1 MRSIQNHDILLV
13 VYTGERL
20 QDRRNQRLEV
30 AMKNDSPVHRF
41 GLSLGTRGRPLAV
54 LGFALALAA
63 AQAPPADPAG
73 QSITIGARLPER
85 AARDQAVRFVRA
97 TGVAAGETPAARWVS
112 PICPEVLG
120 LEDIGK
126 RAAEAKI
133 RRVAAAVGAA
143 VAPEGCRRNIVV
155 SFASDGGALAREVVE
170 REPRRVANLAPRAKS
185 AVLSGSA
192 PVRWLYTTEVQGRHG
207 GSETTSGNAAQ
218 SMPATH
224 AGSGAGS
231 SIGGDMPGLM
241 HYESSV
247 LSTLTNRVLTS
258 AIVIVDTDE
267 AMGRRLDTLAAYAAL
282 VALAEIRNA
291 DARPEGSILS
301 LFDASA
307 PPRDLTAQDLAFLRA
322 LYRLPLDR
330 QAMQH
335 RGQLVSGIT
344 GALTASN

>member
-1 MRSIQNHDILLV
+1 
-13 VYTGERL
+13 
-20 QDRRNQRLEV
+20 
-30 AMKNDSPVHRF
+30 MKKNLPVQ
-41 GLSLGTRGRPLAV
+41 LPSLRYRTTAR
-54 LGFALALAA
+54 ALAA
-63 AQAPPADPAG
+63 AGLGLALVAAEAPPADPAD
-73 QSITIGARLPER
+73 QSITIGARLPEK
-85 AARDQAVRFVRA
+85 AARDLAVGFVRA
-97 TGVAAGETPAARWVS
+97 TGVASGETPAARWVE

-133 RRVAAAVGAA
+133 RRVAAAVGAD

-155 SFASDGGALAREVVE
+155 SFTSDGAALAREVVD
-170 REPRRVANLAPRAKS
+170 REPRRIASLSQRARS
-185 AVLSGSA
+185 AVLTGSA
-192 PVRWLYTTEVQGRHG
+192 PVRWLYTAETVGRHG
-207 GSETTSGNAAQ
+207 AAQTTSGDAAQ

-231 SIGGDMPGLM
+231 SIGGDMPTLM

-258 AIVIVDTDE
+258 AIVIIDTDE

-291 DARPEGSILS
+291 DAAPAGSILT
-301 LFDASA
+301 LFQSSA
-307 PPRDLTAQDLAFLRA
+307 PPRDLTAQDLGFLRA

-335 RGQLVSGIT
+335 RGQLVHGIT
-344 GALTASN
+344 GALTAQN

>member
-1 MRSIQNHDILLV
+1 MQKNLPVQPSSF
-13 VYTGERL
+13 
-20 QDRRNQRLEV
+20 RNRALTRPVIRAV
-30 AMKNDSPVHRF
+30 AAA
-41 GLSLGTRGRPLAV
+41 G
-54 LGFALALAA
+54 LGFALVA
-63 AQAPPADPAG
+63 AQSPSSADPPG
-73 QSITIGARLPER
+73 QSITVGAILPEK
-85 AARDQAVRFVRA
+85 AAHDLAVGFVRA
-97 TGVAAGETPAARWVS
+97 TGVAAGETPAARWTQ
-112 PICPEVLG
+112 PICPEVIG

-155 SFASDGGALAREVVE
+155 SFTPDGAALAREVVE
-170 REPRRVANLAPRAKS
+170 REPRRVANLSPRARS
-185 AVLSGSA
+185 AVLTGSA
-192 PVRWLYTTEVQGRHG
+192 PVRWLYTAETRGRHG
-207 GSETTSGNAAQ
+207 GAETTSGDAAQ
-218 SMPATH
+218 SIPATH

-231 SIGGDMPGLM
+231 SIGGDMPTLM

-258 AIVIVDTDE
+258 AIVIIDTDE

-291 DARPEGSILS
+291 DAAPAGSILA
-301 LFDASA
+301 LFDSSA
-307 PPRDLTAQDLAFLRA
+307 PPRDLTAQDLGFLRA

-335 RGQLVSGIT
+335 RGQLVHGIT
-344 GALTASN
+344 GALTAQN

>member
-1 MRSIQNHDILLV
+1 MKTNLPVQLASLRRRKMTRSL
-13 VYTGERL
+13 
-20 QDRRNQRLEV
+20 
-30 AMKNDSPVHRF
+30 AAA
-41 GLSLGTRGRPLAV
+41 GLG
-54 LGFALALAA
+54 LALVA
-63 AQAPPADPAG
+63 AQAPPSDSFD
-73 QSITIGARLPER
+73 QSITVGAILPEK
-85 AARDQAVRFVRA
+85 AARDLAVGFVKE
-97 TGVAAGETPAARWVS
+97 TGVAAGETPAARWLA

-133 RRVAAAVGAA
+133 RRVAAAVGAD

-155 SFASDGGALAREVVE
+155 SFTSDGAALAREVVE
-170 REPRRVANLAPRAKS
+170 REPRRIANLSPRARS

-192 PVRWLYTTEVQGRHG
+192 PVRWLYTAETRGRHG
-207 GSETTSGNAAQ
+207 GAETTSGNAAQ
-218 SMPATH
+218 SLPATH

-231 SIGGDMPGLM
+231 SIGGDMPTLM

-258 AIVIVDTDE
+258 AIVIIDTDE

-291 DARPEGSILS
+291 DAVPAGSILT
-301 LFDASA
+301 LFESSA
-307 PPRDLTAQDLAFLRA
+307 PPRDLTAQDLGFLRA

-335 RGQLVSGIT
+335 RGQLVHGIT
-344 GALTASN
+344 GALTARN

>member
-1 MRSIQNHDILLV
+1 MKKNLPVQRA
-13 VYTGERL
+13 RL
-20 QDRRNQRLEV
+20 RTLAR
-30 AMKNDSPVHRF
+30 AAAAA
-41 GLSLGTRGRPLAV
+41 GLGLT
-54 LGFALALAA
+54 LAA
-63 AQAPPADPAG
+63 AQAPTAESPD
-73 QSITIGARLPER
+73 QSITVGALLPEK
-85 AARDQAVRFVRA
+85 AARDLAVGFVKE
-97 TGVAAGETPAARWVS
+97 TGVAAGETPAARWVA

-133 RRVAAAVGAA
+133 RRVAEAVGAA

-155 SFASDGGALAREVVE
+155 SFTSDGAALAREVVE
-170 REPRRVANLAPRAKS
+170 REPRRVANLTPRARS
-185 AVLSGSA
+185 AVLSGEA
-192 PVRWLYTTEVQGRHG
+192 PVRWLYTAETRGRHG
-207 GSETTSGNAAQ
+207 GAETTSGNAAQ
-218 SMPATH
+218 SGPATH

-231 SIGGDMPGLM
+231 SIGGDMPTLM

-258 AIVIVDTDE
+258 AIVIVDTDQ

-291 DARPEGSILS
+291 EAAPAGSILT
-301 LFDASA
+301 LFDSSA
-307 PPRDLTAQDLAFLRA
+307 PPRDLTAQDLGFLRA

-335 RGQLVSGIT
+335 RGQLVHGIT
-344 GALTASN
+344 GALTARN

>member
-1 MRSIQNHDILLV
+1 MKTNLPVQPASLR
-13 VYTGERL
+13 
-20 QDRRNQRLEV
+20 RRN
-30 AMKNDSPVHRF
+30 M
-41 GLSLGTRGRPLAV
+41 TRPLAAAC
-54 LGFALALAA
+54 LGLTLVAA
-63 AQAPPADPAG
+63 EAPPSDPAD
-73 QSITIGARLPER
+73 QSITVGALLPEK
-85 AARDQAVRFVRA
+85 AARDLAVGFVRA
-97 TGVAAGETPAARWVS
+97 TGVAAGETPAARWVA

-133 RRVAAAVGAA
+133 RRVAAAVGAD

-155 SFASDGGALAREVVE
+155 SFTSDGAALAREVVE
-170 REPRRVANLAPRAKS
+170 REPRRIANLSPRARS
-185 AVLSGSA
+185 AVLDGSA
-192 PVRWLYTTEVQGRHG
+192 PVRWLYTAETRGRHG
-207 GSETTSGNAAQ
+207 GAETTSGNAAQ
-218 SMPATH
+218 SGPATH

-231 SIGGDMPGLM
+231 SIGGDMPTLM

-258 AIVIVDTDE
+258 AIVIIDTDE

-291 DARPEGSILS
+291 DAAPAGSILT
-301 LFDASA
+301 LFESSA
-307 PPRDLTAQDLAFLRA
+307 PPRDLTAQDLGFLRA

-335 RGQLVSGIT
+335 RGQLVHGIM
-344 GALTASN
+344 GALTARN

>member
-1 MRSIQNHDILLV
+1 
-13 VYTGERL
+13 
-20 QDRRNQRLEV
+20 
-30 AMKNDSPVHRF
+30 MKKEFPVRARF
-41 GLSLGTRGRPLAV
+41 LSGLRAARPLAAA
-54 LGFALALAA
+54 GFGLALAA
-63 AQAPPADPAG
+63 AQVPPSDAAPE
-73 QSITIGARLPER
+73 SITVNARLPEK
-85 AARDQAVRFVRA
+85 AARDLAVGFVKA
-97 TGVAAGETPAARWVS
+97 TGVAAGETPAARWVA

-155 SFASDGGALAREVVE
+155 SFTSDGAALAREVVE
-170 REPRRVANLAPRAKS
+170 REPRRVANLTPGARS
-185 AVLSGSA
+185 AVLTGSA
-192 PVRWLYTTEVQGRHG
+192 PVRWLYTAETRGRHG
-207 GSETTSGNAAQ
+207 GAETTSGDAAQ
-218 SMPATH
+218 SGPATH

-231 SIGGDMPGLM
+231 SIGGDMPTLM

-258 AIVIVDTDE
+258 AIVIIDTDE

-291 DARPEGSILS
+291 DAAPVGSILT
-301 LFDASA
+301 LFQSSA
-307 PPRDLTAQDLAFLRA
+307 PPRDLTTQDLAFLRA

-335 RGQLVSGIT
+335 RGQLVHGIT
-344 GALTASN
+344 GALTARN

>member
-1 MRSIQNHDILLV
+1 MKTNLPVQLTSLRRAMPRSLAAIAFSLV
-13 VYTGERL
+13 LV
-20 QDRRNQRLEV
+20 
-30 AMKNDSPVHRF
+30 
-41 GLSLGTRGRPLAV
+41 
-54 LGFALALAA
+54 A
-63 AQAPPADPAG
+63 AQAPSDSPD
-73 QSITIGARLPER
+73 QSITVGAILPEK
-85 AARDQAVRFVRA
+85 AARDLAVDFVRA
-97 TGVAAGETPAARWVS
+97 TGVASGETPAARWVA

-133 RRVAAAVGAA
+133 RRVAAAVGAE

-155 SFASDGGALAREVVE
+155 SFTSDGAGLARKVVD
-170 REPRRVANLAPRAKS
+170 RESRRVANLSPRARS
-185 AVLSGSA
+185 AVLTGSA
-192 PVRWLYTTEVQGRHG
+192 PIRWLYTAETRDRNG
-207 GSETTSGNAAQ
+207 GAETTSGNAAQ
-218 SMPATH
+218 SGPATH

-231 SIGGDMPGLM
+231 SIGGDMPTLM

-291 DARPEGSILS
+291 DAAPAGSILT
-301 LFDASA
+301 LFESSA
-307 PPRDLTAQDLAFLRA
+307 PPRDLTAQDLGFLRA

-335 RGQLVSGIT
+335 RGQLVHGIT
-344 GALTASN
+344 GALTARN

>member
-1 MRSIQNHDILLV
+1 MKTNLSVQLAGLRH
-13 VYTGERL
+13 
-20 QDRRNQRLEV
+20 RNMTRPV
-30 AMKNDSPVHRF
+30 AAAC
-41 GLSLGTRGRPLAV
+41 LG
-54 LGFALALAA
+54 LALVA
-63 AQAPPADPAG
+63 AQGPTSNPTD
-73 QSITIGARLPER
+73 QSITVGAILPEK
-85 AARDQAVRFVRA
+85 AARDLAVGFVRA
-97 TGVAAGETPAARWVS
+97 TGVASGETPAARWTG

-133 RRVAAAVGAA
+133 RRVAAAVGAQ

-155 SFASDGGALAREVVE
+155 SFTSDGAALAREVVE
-170 REPRRVANLAPRAKS
+170 REPRRVANLSPRARS
-185 AVLSGSA
+185 AILEGPA
-192 PVRWLYTTEVQGRHG
+192 PVRWLYTAETRGRHG
-207 GSETTSGNAAQ
+207 GAETTSGDAAQ

-231 SIGGDMPGLM
+231 SIGGDMPTLM

-258 AIVIVDTDE
+258 AIVIIDTDE

-291 DARPEGSILS
+291 DAAPAGSILT
-301 LFDASA
+301 LFESSA
-307 PPRDLTAQDLAFLRA
+307 PPRDLTAQDLGFLRA

-335 RGQLVSGIT
+335 RGQLVHGIT
-344 GALTASN
+344 GALTAQN

>member
-1 MRSIQNHDILLV
+1 
-13 VYTGERL
+13 
-20 QDRRNQRLEV
+20 
-30 AMKNDSPVHRF
+30 MKKDLPVQLPTLRYP
-41 GLSLGTRGRPLAV
+41 TTVR
-54 LGFALALAA
+54 ALAAAGLGLALVA
-63 AQAPPADPAG
+63 AQAPPADPPG
-73 QSITIGARLPER
+73 QSITVGARLNEKS
-85 AARDQAVRFVRA
+85 ARDLAVGFVRA
-97 TGVAAGETPAARWVS
+97 TGVASGETPAARWTA

-120 LEDIGK
+120 LEDVGK

-133 RRVAAAVGAA
+133 RRVAAAVGAD

-155 SFASDGGALAREVVE
+155 SFTSDGAALAREVVE
-170 REPRRVANLAPRAKS
+170 REPRRVANLSPRARS
-185 AVLSGSA
+185 AVLTGSA
-192 PVRWLYTTEVQGRHG
+192 PVRWLYTAETRGRHG
-207 GSETTSGNAAQ
+207 GAETTSSDAAQ
-218 SMPATH
+218 SGPATH

-231 SIGGDMPGLM
+231 SIGGDMPTLM

-258 AIVIVDTDE
+258 AIVIIDTDE

-291 DARPEGSILS
+291 DAAPAGSILT
-301 LFDASA
+301 LFQSTA

-335 RGQLVSGIT
+335 RGQLVHGIT
-344 GALTASN
+344 GALTAQN